1 MVKKS
6 IASYNFGL
14 MTAIKA
20 HFMLIAIYITQLILF
35 DSSKLIAP
43 EIVKERWISIALLAV
58 ACALIA
64 YLVQINPKNIRLHK
78 VLIFVLASVD
88 MAFASHNVYIS
99 RGMASRAVFL
109 FVIPLIVIA
118 LLMSL
123 SALLLTATI
132 CVAVYI
138 TTTVSY
144 FVNNFN
150 DGYKVE
156 LYGEVGFY
164 SAMFYV
170 VAYLLWAVVKN
181 RKIL

>member
-1 MVKKS
+1 MVKKYLTT
-6 IASYNFGL
+6 YNFGL
-14 MTAIKA
+14 ITAIKA
-20 HFMLIAIYITQLILF
+20 HFMLIAIYIAQLILF

-43 EIVKERWISIALLAV
+43 EIVKERWISIALLTV
-58 ACALIA
+58 SCALIA
-64 YLVQINPKNIRLHK
+64 YLVNINPKNIQLHRI
-78 VLIFVLASVD
+78 LIFVLATAD
-88 MAFASHNVYIS
+88 IAFASHNVYIS

-109 FVIPLIVIA
+109 FVIPMMVVA

-132 CVAVYI
+132 CAAVYI

-150 DGYKVE
+150 EGYKVE
-156 LYGEVGFY
+156 LYGEIGFY

-170 VAYLLWAVVKN
+170 VAYLLWAIVKN

>member
-1 MVKKS
+1 MVKKT
-6 IASYNFGL
+6 AVTYNFGL
-14 MTAIKA
+14 LTSIKA
-20 HFMLIAIYITQLILF
+20 HFMLVAIYIVQLILF
-35 DSSKLIAP
+35 DSSKLITP
-43 EIVKERWISIALLAV
+43 EVVKQRWVSVALLAV

-64 YLVQINPKNIRLHK
+64 YLVQINPKNLKLHK
-78 VLIFVLASVD
+78 ILIFVLAGVD
-88 MAFASHNVYIS
+88 VAFAAYNVYIS

-109 FVIPLIVIA
+109 FIVPMA
-118 LLMSL
+118 VVAMLMSL

-132 CVAVYI
+132 CAAVYI
-138 TTTVSY
+138 TTAVSY

-150 DGYKVE
+150 EGYKVE

-170 VAYLLWAVVKN
+170 VAYLLWAIVKN

>member
-1 MVKKS
+1 
-6 IASYNFGL
+6 
-14 MTAIKA
+14 
-20 HFMLIAIYITQLILF
+20 
-35 DSSKLIAP
+35 
-43 EIVKERWISIALLAV
+43 
-58 ACALIA
+58 
-64 YLVQINPKNIRLHK
+64 
-78 VLIFVLASVD
+78 
-88 MAFASHNVYIS
+88 
-99 RGMASRAVFL
+99 MASRAVFL

-150 DGYKVE
+150 EGYKVE